1 MEEGKQADSDLE
13 LEEGGGRSLGK
24 TPFLPS
30 TLPSCAHS
38 KQSITSPLLWADMLK
53 SLGEKRSAIPSGGL
67 EGSAEC

>member
-30 TLPSCAHS
+30 TLPSLC
-38 KQSITSPLLWADMLK
+38 PL
-53 SLGEKRSAIPSGGL
+53 
-67 EGSAEC
+67 